1 MVSNTTSRTEPALS
15 NDMTL
20 PSEEIRR
27 RRVRRNAWLLAA
39 VAVGFYIAFI
49 VMSLSSRQA

>member
-1 MVSNTTSRTEPALS
+1 
-15 NDMTL
+15 MTL